1 MGNRFPSRTQSGPIS
16 RPAARAGIRCTEI
29 YATLQMAGTPR
40 FPVELT
46 RRYRLTLKGGTWTVC
61 DSGTAKTSHLHGSKG
76 PEENRSE
83 GPGSSAAFGPQ
94 LSCHR
99 GIIHKRHKS
108 TETQKAQKCGTPRAS
123 VAGLAALFEL
133 TLFGSF
139 VCQWAGHRLRTE
151 SSLMGESHGL
161 RQPSRS
167 AAGMGSGDRT
177 VGSATDLRTAEAPVR
192 RDPGPLRSRD
202 NLVRPNQRRVLEKRK
217 PTRARIAST
226 AITPT
231 QMPA

>member
-83 GPGSSAAFGPQ
+83 GPGGSAAFGPQ

-123 VAGLAALFEL
+123 VAGLAALFDL

-139 VCQWAGHRLRTE
+139 VCQWAGHRLRPK
-151 SSLMGESHGL
+151 SA
-161 RQPSRS
+161 SRAS
-167 AAGMGSGDRT
+167 PTACANHRDRRL
-177 VGSATDLRTAEAPVR
+177 VWVLVIARLVR
-192 RDPGPLRSRD
+192 RQTFARQRPRSVGIRG
-202 NLVRPNQRRVLEKRK
+202 LCVRV
-217 PTRARIAST
+217 
-226 AITPT
+226 ITW
-231 QMPA
+231 